1 MVVIRGVIVRFIVVR
16 IHLCSHPV
24 EHSGPSTL
32 KQDFRV
38 IQKFLPFL
46 VGYHPVRKVWKPPE
60 YSSTTIVTND
70 DTSNHAL
77 CNGNMECVMN
87 NYK

>member
-46 VGYHPVRKVWKPPE
+46 VGYHPVRKVWNFG
-60 YSSTTIVTND
+60 SHQNIHRRLSLQMTIHRTM
-70 DTSNHAL
+70 L
-77 CNGNMECVMN
+77 CATEIWNAS
-87 NYK
+87 